1 MDNAARAAL
10 RRHNTAIGSEP
21 ASYNGLSYS
30 AFQDD
35 TLPRPPPVRIP
46 NAHQSPRTAA
56 TLRQQHHASTL
67 ERERLAQSVTQHQP
81 TQLTSYDASR
91 HANSEAR
98 FAAKLKTPE
107 VREVILE
114 DTPQV
119 KKRRSISVAVK
130 ESVARPKHEAT
141 KVRFEPETREAT
153 PVTKKKQTTSLL
165 RKAANAP
172 KKAFQWYTGTGPR
185 PPRGPAPPP
194 CPAAVSTTHYGLMA
208 RAARSSPHIITG
220 TPADFTHLDLD
231 REYRVRAQTPRSMA
245 ASPSLSRPNQAY
257 IRPMGLMRSAHEADM
272 YAMRRREFERTL
284 DGAVQEALEKRP
296 PPRKYTSY
304 ARAATPPVSGP
315 GCGGC
320 APARVGVATP
330 PPPQVRSYSTP
341 TVPGWSP
348 ASLPARVSPW
358 SSQPTVVG
366 TSSPV
371 SRSQSPFLK
380 PQHGVGSSWS
390 SSPHAQ
396 SISAAYA
403 QSSGNVSSR
412 QRWTGSPV
420 SSPPTTPG
428 YTGMIG
434 TAVQPPCP
442 AFREQ
447 EAIPWSR
454 GEQVLALAQGQRQPA
469 SLGSNGKTF
478 QLFGTN
484 TYRGTRYFSSLHD
497 PLRPQATTPPRA
509 EDWRQ
514 SIPIFAHRPEQ
525 VSHFADRPLSEAEKI
540 QLRRRDQAKQ
550 EEEEEKGRRES
561 RPKIPRAFTAPAN
574 LPSQNDEEL
583 PLQVLRDGKLRNRL
597 LKRMTRDHHHQ
608 RRSNSNTPSP
618 PANLVAVPA
627 QQGPTTGYYDAHS
640 AASSNQSR
648 QPSISSVMLGGTI
661 AAAGGA
667 GGGVHHGFLDAGY
680 TRKESFAPGERGR
693 PAAAAA
699 RYRAGKN
706 IKKKSGGCD
715 LNLRPGL
722 ASGSQGVDGWT
733 PGSRPSGRT
742 TGPAISKSDLGSL
755 DSREQDTQT
764 PFRLK
769 PQGSLASLDYG
780 RISGTGVLANRVS
793 SIAGSLRRR
802 DRSPDSMSH
811 PPSIVPSAAQGPVNN
826 TSSHSDRSRAQGFYA
841 AHRVRERLDRVS
853 RICGELLTRHGDQR
867 LPRRY
872 QDLVL
877 ACMEE
882 RKIVEEWGTK
892 YLCNL
897 AGPPPPSPPPPPPP
911 SSYSYSSSPQGKA
924 DQHCGRER
932 PGSDD
937 CPADEEEKAGRFQSF
952 RRMLRSLE
960 REVER
965 VRGQIVQETALE
977 QRSLTPSAFAEVNLP
992 SDNARPRSRT
1002 NKLRRTGH
1010 FVQSTVIEDVES
1022 GEGDDSDM
1030 ESKLKGSGPKRSLST
1045 NF

>member
-10 RRHNTAIGSEP
+10 RRQNTGYGPQP

-35 TLPRPPPVRIP
+35 PVPRPPPVRTF
-46 NAHQSPRTAA
+46 NAQQSPRTAA
-56 TLRQQHHASTL
+56 TLRQQRHASGND
-67 ERERLAQSVTQHQP
+67 RERLAQSVTQNQP
-81 TQLTSYDASR
+81 THLTSCHASR
-91 HANSEAR
+91 QAESKAR

-107 VREVILE
+107 VREVIPE

-130 ESVARPKHEAT
+130 ETVTRPKHEAT
-141 KVRFEPETREAT
+141 KVRFEPDTSEAR
-153 PVTKKKQTTSLL
+153 PVPKKKQSTSLL
-165 RKAANAP
+165 RKAASAP

-231 REYRVRAQTPRSMA
+231 REYRVRAYTPRSMA
-245 ASPSLSRPNQAY
+245 ATPPLTRPDQAY

-315 GCGGC
+315 GG
-320 APARVGVATP
+320 APARVRVATP

-348 ASLPARVSPW
+348 RSPASLPARVSPW
-358 SSQPTVVG
+358 TSQPNVVG
-366 TSSPV
+366 TASPV
-371 SRSQSPFLK
+371 SRSQSPFVKLQS
-380 PQHGVGSSWS
+380 PHYGVGSSWS
-390 SSPHAQ
+390 SSPRTQ

-403 QSSGNVSSR
+403 QSSRNASSR
-412 QRWTGSPV
+412 QPWTGSPV

-442 AFREQ
+442 AVREQ
-447 EAIPWSR
+447 EGLPWSR

-469 SLGSNGKTF
+469 SLGPNGKTF

-484 TYRGTRYFSSLHD
+484 TYRGTRYISSPHD
-497 PLRPQATTPPRA
+497 PLKPQSTTPPRA

-514 SIPIFAHRPEQ
+514 NIPVFAHRPEQ

-540 QLRRRDQAKQ
+540 RLRRGLQAKQ
-550 EEEEEKGRRES
+550 EEEEQGRTES

-597 LKRMTRDHHHQ
+597 LKRMTRDRHH
-608 RRSNSNTPSP
+608 RGKTPS
-618 PANLVAVPA
+618 PANLVTVPA
-627 QQGPTTGYYDAHS
+627 QQGPTTGRYDAHS

-648 QPSISSVMLGGTI
+648 QPSISSVMSGGTV

-667 GGGVHHGFLDAGY
+667 GGGGVHHGFLDVGY
-680 TRKESFAPGERGR
+680 TRRESFAPGERGR

-699 RYRAGKN
+699 RYRRAGRGN
-706 IKKKSGGCD
+706 LTRKSGVCD
-715 LNLRPGL
+715 LKTRPGL
-722 ASGSQGVDGWT
+722 ASPSPRDVDEWH
-733 PGSRPSGRT
+733 PGSRPAGKT
-742 TGPAISKSDLGSL
+742 TGPAMSKSDLGSL
-755 DSREQDTQT
+755 ESREQDNQT

-811 PPSIVPSAAQGPVNN
+811 HPPSSITPPAAQGPNNN
-826 TSSHSDRSRAQGFYA
+826 TSSHIYGRSRVEDFYA
-841 AHRVRERLDRVS
+841 AHRVRERLERIS
-853 RICGELLTRHGDQR
+853 RICGQLLTRHGDQP

-882 RKIVEEWGTK
+882 RRMVEEWGLK

-897 AGPPPPSPPPPPPP
+897 AGPPPPCSPI
-911 SSYSYSSSPQGKA
+911 QGKA
-924 DQHCGRER
+924 DQDRRRE
-932 PGSDD
+932 GSGSYFW
-937 CPADEEEKAGRFQSF
+937 PADEEEEEEEAGRFQLF
-952 RRMLRSLE
+952 RHMLRSLE
-960 REVER
+960 SELER
-965 VRGQIVQETALE
+965 VREEIIRETALE
-977 QRSLTPSAFAEVNLP
+977 QRSATPSALAEGNPP
-992 SDNARPRSRT
+992 SENGRPRSWT
-1002 NKLRRTGH
+1002 TKKLRRTGH
-1010 FVQSTVIEDVES
+1010 FVQPMIVEDAVL
-1022 GEGDDSDM
+1022 GEGDDSDT
-1030 ESKLKGSGPKRSLST
+1030 ESKLKGSGAKRSLST

>member
-10 RRHNTAIGSEP
+10 RRQNTGFGPEP
-21 ASYNGLSYS
+21 ASYNGLSYL

-35 TLPRPPPVRIP
+35 TLPRPLPVRTP
-46 NAHQSPRTAA
+46 NAQQSPRTAA
-56 TLRQQHHASTL
+56 TLRQQHHASSND
-67 ERERLAQSVTQHQP
+67 RERLAQSVTQHQP
-81 TQLTSYDASR
+81 THLTSCHASR
-91 HANSEAR
+91 QADSKAR

-107 VREVILE
+107 VREVIPE

-130 ESVARPKHEAT
+130 ETVARPKHEAT
-141 KVRFEPETREAT
+141 KVRFEPEISEAT
-153 PVTKKKQTTSLL
+153 PVTEKKQTTSLL

-194 CPAAVSTTHYGLMA
+194 CPAAVSTNHYGLMA

-220 TPADFTHLDLD
+220 TPADFSHLDLD
-231 REYRVRAQTPRSMA
+231 REYRIRAQTPRSMA
-245 ASPSLSRPNQAY
+245 ASPPLSRPEQAY

-284 DGAVQEALEKRP
+284 DGAVQEALEKRR

-304 ARAATPPVSGP
+304 ARATTPPVSGP
-315 GCGGC
+315 GGGGG
-320 APARVGVATP
+320 APARVATP
-330 PPPQVRSYSTP
+330 PQIRSYSTP

-348 ASLPARVSPW
+348 RSPASLPARVSPW
-358 SSQPTVVG
+358 TSQPTVVG
-366 TSSPV
+366 TSSSV
-371 SRSQSPFLK
+371 SRSQSPFVKLQS
-380 PQHGVGSSWS
+380 PQHGFGSSWS
-390 SSPHAQ
+390 SSPHTQ

-403 QSSGNVSSR
+403 QSSGNGSSR
-412 QRWTGSPV
+412 QPWTGGPV

-428 YTGMIG
+428 YTAMIG

-442 AFREQ
+442 AVREQ

-469 SLGSNGKTF
+469 GLGPNGKTF

-484 TYRGTRYFSSLHD
+484 THRGTWYFSSPHD
-497 PLRPQATTPPRA
+497 PLKPQATTPPRA

-514 SIPIFAHRPEQ
+514 NIPIFAHRPEQ
-525 VSHFADRPLSEAEKI
+525 VSHFADRPLSEDEKVR
-540 QLRRRDQAKQ
+540 LRRGDQAKQ
-550 EEEEEKGRRES
+550 EEEEEGRRES

-583 PLQVLRDGKLRNRL
+583 PLQVLRDGKLCNRL
-597 LKRMTRDHHHQ
+597 LKRMTRDRHHH
-608 RRSNSNTPSP
+608 RCNSSKTPSS
-618 PANLVAVPA
+618 PANLVAE
-627 QQGPTTGYYDAHS
+627 GPTTGRYDAHS

-648 QPSISSVMLGGTI
+648 QPSISSVMLGETV

-667 GGGVHHGFLDAGY
+667 GGGVHHGFLDVGY
-680 TRKESFAPGERGR
+680 TRRESFAPGERGR
-693 PAAAAA
+693 PATAA
-699 RYRAGKN
+699 RYRAGRN
-706 IKKKSGGCD
+706 IKQKSGMCD
-715 LNLRPGL
+715 LKTRPGL
-722 ASGSQGVDGWT
+722 ASGSQSVDGWT
-733 PGSRPSGRT
+733 SGSRDPGKM

-755 DSREQDTQT
+755 ESREQDNQT

-780 RISGTGVLANRVS
+780 RISGTDVLANRVS

-802 DRSPDSMSH
+802 DRSPDSMSN
-811 PPSIVPSAAQGPVNN
+811 PSSSITPLASQGPNNN
-826 TSSHSDRSRAQGFYA
+826 TSLHSYDRSRIEDFYA
-841 AHRVRERLDRVS
+841 IHRVRERLERIA
-853 RICGELLTRHGDQR
+853 RICGDLLTRHGDQQ

-877 ACMEE
+877 SCMEE
-882 RKIVEEWGTK
+882 RRIVEEWGVK

-897 AGPPPPSPPPPPPP
+897 ADPP
-911 SSYSYSSSPQGKA
+911 SSTSPTQGKA
-924 DQHCGRER
+924 GQDRRREGSGCGYDE
-932 PGSDD
+932 
-937 CPADEEEKAGRFQSF
+937 AEDEEAGRFQSF
-952 RRMLRSLE
+952 RHMLRSLE

-965 VRGQIVQETALE
+965 VREQIIQETALE
-977 QRSLTPSAFAEVNLP
+977 QRSSTPSAFAEGNPP
-992 SDNARPRSRT
+992 SDNRRPRSRT
-1002 NKLRRTGH
+1002 NKLRRTGQ
-1010 FVQSTVIEDVES
+1010 FVQPVIVEDVEL
-1022 GEGDDSDM
+1022 GEGDDSDT
-1030 ESKLKGSGPKRSLST
+1030 ESKLKGSGAKRSLST